1 MAKISRHK
9 FERKQHT
16 NIKEEHGG
24 WVDVRTIADSGIR
37 TACGGNHRQRKRE
50 LEQVAL
56 PLYTPE
62 DLPTLALAM
71 DPNLGA
77 LLTLSSGWDRA
88 SQSVRSATDP
98 SAVQWWYISL
108 TVINWAY
115 SIHISYTQVNFTLK
129 RKNSLHKLYTNI
141 ITYIYKIFE
150 LIISNNIYLLNSS

>member
-1 MAKISRHK
+1 M
-9 FERKQHT
+9 
-16 NIKEEHGG
+16 
-24 WVDVRTIADSGIR
+24 RTIADSGIR

-98 SAVQWWYISL
+98 SA
-108 TVINWAY
+108 
-115 SIHISYTQVNFTLK
+115 
-129 RKNSLHKLYTNI
+129 
-141 ITYIYKIFE
+141 IF
-150 LIISNNIYLLNSS
+150 L